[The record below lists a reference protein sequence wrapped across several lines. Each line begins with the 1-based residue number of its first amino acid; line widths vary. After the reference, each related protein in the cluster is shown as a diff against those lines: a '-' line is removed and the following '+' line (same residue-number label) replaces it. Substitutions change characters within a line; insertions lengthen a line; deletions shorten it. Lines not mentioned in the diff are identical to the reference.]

1 MRLGYSMSYWGG
13 SGPGPAD
20 HLALVQEAE
29 RLGYDSVWAAETYG
43 TDPTSLMAWLAG
55 RTERIGL
62 GTGVLQMT
70 GRRPVVAAMAAA
82 TIDQVSGGRF
92 RLGLGPSGPQVVE
105 GWHGVPFDRRVDH
118 ARDYVAV
125 VRMALA
131 GRPVRHDGPTM
142 RVPLPASEGK
152 ALSLMVAPVQDRL
165 PVYLAAMGDRAIALA
180 GEVADGWLAI
190 HFPPALVAEHR
201 RSLPAGDRFDAAPM
215 VLTLV
220 EDDQELAYD
229 MMRPMLALYLG
240 GMGSRQTNFYNRL
253 ARRLGFEQDAEG
265 VQQAYAGG
273 RQGEA
278 VEAISD
284 GLVDAMTICGP
295 AGLVRDRLAAYRDAG
310 ADTLIV
316 GLVLP
321 TLRLRLEQLRTIA
334 DIAARL

>member
-1 MRLGYSMSYWGG
+1 
-13 SGPGPAD
+13 
-20 HLALVQEAE
+20 
-29 RLGYDSVWAAETYG
+29 
-43 TDPTSLMAWLAG
+43 
-55 RTERIGL
+55 
-62 GTGVLQMT
+62 
-70 GRRPVVAAMAAA
+70 
-82 TIDQVSGGRF
+82 
-92 RLGLGPSGPQVVE
+92 VE
-105 GWHGVPFDRRVDH
+105 GWHGVPFERPLDH
-118 ARDYVAV
+118 ARDYLAV

-131 GRPVRHDGPTM
+131 RRPVRHDGPTI

-152 ALSLMVAPVQDRL
+152 ALTLMVAPVQDKL

-190 HFPPALVAEHR
+190 HFPPELVAEHR
-201 RSLPAGDRFDAAPM
+201 RSLPPAERFDAAPM

-253 ARRLGFEQDAEG
+253 ARRLGFDEDAER
-265 VQQAYAGG
+265 VQAAYAGG

-278 VEAISD
+278 TEAVSD
-284 GLVDAMTICGP
+284 ALVDAMTICGP
-295 AGLVRDRLAAYRDAG
+295 AGLVRDRFAAYREAG

-321 TLRLRLEQLRTIA
+321 TVRLRLDQLRTIA
-334 DIAARL
+334 EIAGRL